1 MVALDTWAL
10 QRVSDGLRN
19 ALFRST
25 SATQDSTDLA
35 AIYHRLFVMRA
46 DWQWPRQN
54 RSGVQS
60 ISAYFSHIIQSPRV
74 IYVTD
79 LGQDG
84 FFCRYHPIFNF
95 CQCILMIDVHLVYYF
110 LLNSFFHLFFHLCYV
125 HPTGT
130 IITVDDLVLSSLLSM

>member
-10 QRVSDGLRN
+10 QRVSDGFRN
-19 ALFRST
+19 ALFCT

-60 ISAYFSHIIQSPRV
+60 ISAYFSHIIHDPQGSSMLPTWGRTASFV
-74 IYVTD
+74 GIIQYS
-79 LGQDG
+79 
-84 FFCRYHPIFNF
+84 IF
-95 CQCILMIDVHLVYYF
+95 CQCILVIDVHLVYYVF
-110 LLNSFFHLFFHLCYV
+110 LNSFF
-125 HPTGT
+125 
-130 IITVDDLVLSSLLSM
+130 SLILPSMSCPPYRNNSNSR